1 VLEVTVSD
9 ETGWEFATVTRTYA
23 NVGLDKNGETT
34 LVAWKI
40 VQPSPG
46 STALKPEETREE
58 KMIFPVEPRDG
69 KRFTVR
75 AVMRYF
81 FAPPPQAGYGENAA
95 ATNMAQAT
103 LTIPGKRPSSPA
115 RKAGHG

>member
-9 ETGWEFATVTRTYA
+9 ETGWEFDTVTRTYA

-40 VQPSPG
+40 VQPSPA
-46 STALKPEETREE
+46 STSLKPEEVREE
-58 KMIFPVEPRDG
+58 MLTFPVEPRDG
-69 KRFTVR
+69 KQFTIR

-81 FAPPPQAGYGENAA
+81 FAPAPQAGFGQEPQAPE
-95 ATNMAQAT
+95 MAKAT
-103 LTIPGKRPSSPA
+103 LTIPGARPA
-115 RKAGHG
+115 

>member
-9 ETGWEFATVTRTYA
+9 ETGWEFDTVTRTYA

-46 STALKPEETREE
+46 STSLKPEEVREE
-58 KMIFPVEPRDG
+58 MLTFPVEPRDG
-69 KRFTVR
+69 KQFTIQAR
-75 AVMRYF
+75 MRYQY
-81 FAPPPQAGYGENAA
+81 APPPRDGFGDDPEAMK
-95 ATNMAQAT
+95 MAEAT
-103 LTIPGKRPSSPA
+103 LTILGKRPS
-115 RKAGHG
+115 